1 MSEHR
6 ASEVFGGTFLIGLA
20 VIFLLGWWWPGI
32 MYVIGI
38 AFLARAAAQGRSWT
52 EESIG
57 LGALA
62 IAIIFTVLAI
72 LRIFSGILW
81 PLILVLLGLYL
92 LFGRNWMPNRSRG
105 AGFESSG
112 EKPKNDRFV

>member
-1 MSEHR
+1 MSQHR
-6 ASEVFGGTFLIGLA
+6 GNEVFGGTFLIGLA

-38 AFLARAAAQGRSWT
+38 AFLARAAAEGRSWT
-52 EESIG
+52 EERIG

-81 PLILVLLGLYL
+81 PLILVVIGLYL
-92 LFGRNWMPNRSRG
+92 LFGRQWMPNRS
-105 AGFESSG
+105 AGDSLGSDD
-112 EKPKNDRFV
+112 KPKNDDRFV